1 MNSIVEVE
9 NKSSSDL
16 LPSYKDL
23 IREVFLDPIRM
34 VTVIDDEYPT
44 LSAFLNEELNKHQQ
58 IENKDPGLNQAQM
71 KAENIARLRTIMNM
85 CHSEHKWCLD
95 VYDGQS
101 PRFGIDTQTHPSH
114 INHSDLLIL
123 DYHLDENSDD
133 GFRARNILKSLAI
146 NNYFNLVV
154 VHTKGA
160 NEDIETVYD
169 EILGDLINLDI
180 SNIDISDDNT
190 DKIETWLDEND
201 PDQDRFPL
209 IISKLDR
216 KDIIRT
222 LTDDSLGIN
231 FENPDHP
238 CHQARSEITSISKGV
253 KLDEVLILNWIISIN
268 LSRYPDLKRSGL
280 SNKLTWNHTKDGNF
294 ISTGR
299 IFITVIEKERE
310 MAINDI
316 YDKLYH
322 SLVIQKASPMLLLM
336 AKIRQELDDRGIEQA
351 NSIIDNHH
359 AQAGWL
365 YDLVSSADKD
375 SNKHHDAIDRHWE
388 QLALASKKSLILFSE
403 KIVSSLKNEHN
414 NSTKIIETFYPNRS
428 ENDFEVLKHL
438 NCYASTRDVN
448 STHLTTGTI
457 FKIFENDTPEYW
469 VCLTPACDLV
479 PSQGKTKWE
488 SRIGVDHLPFQA
500 VKLFKNTDTEKNIR
514 KKINQ
519 NELLFINING
529 SIETFKFKSSP
540 NTSPTWETFYA
551 VNHGNLD
558 ENKEFELQSLR
569 LITGGIKQRGRGKRK
584 RAKETK
590 DETVLRLSNKFSA
603 KTIVEL
609 RYEYAL
615 NLLQK
620 FGSNQSRVGL
630 EFVSKLWT

>member
-1 MNSIVEVE
+1 MNSIVKVE
-9 NKSSSDL
+9 NSSSSDI

-23 IREVFLDPIRM
+23 IREAFLDPIRM

-44 LSAFLNEELNKHQQ
+44 LSAFLNVELNKNQPVG
-58 IENKDPGLNQAQM
+58 NKNPGLSQSQM

-85 CHSEHKWCLD
+85 CHNEHKWCLD

-101 PRFGIDTQTHPSH
+101 PRFGIDNQNHPSH

-160 NEDIETVYD
+160 NEDIEIVYD

-180 SNIDISDDNT
+180 SNINISDDNIY
-190 DKIETWLDEND
+190 KIETWLDEND
-201 PDQDRFPL
+201 PDQYKFPL
-209 IISKLDR
+209 INAQLDR

-222 LTDDSLGIN
+222 LTDHSLGIN
-231 FENPDHP
+231 FDNPDHP
-238 CHQARSEITSISKGV
+238 CYQARSEITSISKGV
-253 KLDEVLILNWIISIN
+253 KLDKVFILNWIISSN
-268 LSRYPDLKRSGL
+268 LSRYPDLKKTGL
-280 SNKLTWNHTKDGNF
+280 SNKLSWNHTNDGNF

-299 IFITVIEKERE
+299 IFITVVEKERE

-322 SLVIQKASPMLLLM
+322 SLIIQQASPMLLLM

-351 NSIIDNHH
+351 NSIIDNHN

-365 YDLVSSADKD
+365 YDLMSNADKD
-375 SNKHHDAIDRHWE
+375 STKHHDAIDRHWE
-388 QLALASKKSLILFSE
+388 QLALASKEALILFSE
-403 KIVSSLKNEHN
+403 KIVSSLKNEHTD
-414 NSTKIIETFYPNRS
+414 SAKIIENFYPNTS
-428 ENDFEVLKHL
+428 KNDFEVLKHL
-438 NCYASTRDVN
+438 NSYASTRDVN

-457 FKIFENDTPEYW
+457 FELLEKNTPEYW

-479 PSQGKTKWE
+479 PSQGKAKWE
-488 SRIGVDHLPFQA
+488 DRIGANHLPFQA
-500 VKLFKNTDTEKNIR
+500 VKLFKSTDTEKNIR

-519 NELLFINING
+519 NEMLFINING
-529 SIETFKFKSSP
+529 SIETFKFRSSP
-540 NTSPTWETFYA
+540 NTTPTWETFYA
-551 VNHGNLD
+551 VNHGDLD
-558 ENKEFELQSLR
+558 ENKEFEVQSLR
-569 LITGGIKQRGRGKRK
+569 LITGGIKQRGRGKKK
-584 RAKETK
+584 RTKETK
-590 DETVLRLSNKFSA
+590 DKSVLRFSNTLTA

>member
-9 NKSSSDL
+9 NRSSSEL

-23 IREVFLDPIRM
+23 IREAFLDPIKM

-44 LSAFLNEELNKHQQ
+44 LSAFLNEELNKNQPA
-58 IENKDPGLNQAQM
+58 ENKKPGLNQAQI
-71 KAENIARLRTIMNM
+71 KSENIARLRTIMNM
-85 CHSEHKWCLD
+85 CHTEHKWCLD

-101 PRFGIDTQTHPSH
+101 PRFGIDSQTHSSH

-154 VHTKGA
+154 VHTKGV

-169 EILGDLINLDI
+169 EILGDLINLDL
-180 SNIDISDDNT
+180 SNICISGDNT
-190 DKIETWLDEND
+190 YKIESWLDEND
-201 PDQDRFPL
+201 PDQDKFPL
-209 IISKLDR
+209 INAFLDR
-216 KDIIRT
+216 KEIIRT

-231 FENPDHP
+231 FDNPAHP
-238 CHQARSEITSISKGV
+238 CYQARSEIASISKGV
-253 KLDEVLILNWIISIN
+253 KLDETLILNWIISIN
-268 LSRYPDLKRSGL
+268 LSRYQDLAEPGL
-280 SNKLTWNHTKDGNF
+280 SNKLSWNHTKDGNF

-365 YDLVSSADKD
+365 YDLMSNADKD
-375 SNKHHDAIDRHWE
+375 GTKHHDAIDRHWE
-388 QLALASKKSLILFSE
+388 QLALASKKALILFSE
-403 KIVSSLKNEHN
+403 KIVSSLKNEHTD
-414 NSTKIIETFYPNRS
+414 STRIIETFYPNKS

-438 NCYASTRDVN
+438 NSYASTRDVN

-457 FKIFENDTPEYW
+457 FELLENDIPEYW

-479 PSQGKTKWE
+479 PSQGKAKWE
-488 SRIGVDHLPFQA
+488 NRIGADHLPFQA
-500 VKLFKNTDTEKNIR
+500 VKLLKNTDSEKNIR
-514 KKINQ
+514 KKISQ
-519 NELLFINING
+519 NEILFINING
-529 SIETFKFKSSP
+529 SIETFKFRSSP
-540 NTSPTWETFYA
+540 NTSPMWETFYA
-551 VNHGNLD
+551 VKHGDLN
-558 ENKEFELQSLR
+558 ENKEFKLQSLR
-569 LITGGIKQRGRGKRK
+569 LITGGIKQRGRGKKQRT
-584 RAKETK
+584 RETK
-590 DETVLRLSNKFSA
+590 DKSVLRLSNTFTA

-615 NLLQK
+615 NLLQR

-630 EFVSKLWT
+630 EFVSKLWS